1 MYDRGALGGE
11 DGGNGVVVVVEA
23 EVAVAGEVTL
33 LLVLPVATNGCAPW
47 KR

>member
-11 DGGNGVVVVVEA
+11 DGGNGVAVVEA